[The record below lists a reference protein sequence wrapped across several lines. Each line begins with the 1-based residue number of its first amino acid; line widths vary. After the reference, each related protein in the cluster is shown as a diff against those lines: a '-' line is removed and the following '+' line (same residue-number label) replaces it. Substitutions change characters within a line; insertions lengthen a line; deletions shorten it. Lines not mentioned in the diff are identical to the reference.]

1 MANDITQR
9 VLQGALGTKRAVKLI
24 NIVSDATA
32 ESGLVVFNHEQFFEN
47 GRLMKFK
54 AYGSTCL
61 VRLEFEATDNAP
73 IVSFDPVNN
82 PCGDF
87 ECFGGI
93 TNPNTAGVTGNIL
106 MNVTGLA
113 SGGEITILLEIA

>member
-24 NIVSDATA
+24 NIVSD
-32 ESGLVVFNHEQFFEN
+32 
-47 GRLMKFK
+47 
-54 AYGSTCL
+54 
-61 VRLEFEATDNAP
+61 ATDNAP

-93 TNPNTAGVTGNIL
+93 TNPNTAGGNWEHTNECNWAGIRW
-106 MNVTGLA
+106 
-113 SGGEITILLEIA
+113 